1 MDTNEHSHLPAA
13 RTPIMDDKITGTTAA
28 ATKTRELAREMPG
41 VRILAAQ
48 AFSRAAGAPLVH
60 GNDIRL
66 LKDAGE
72 NYAAWLDAIHAAE
85 QTIHFE
91 NYIFHS
97 DNIGWRFAE
106 ALISKAKSGVRVR
119 VLYDW
124 LGALTETSSRFWQKL
139 REGGVDVRCFNPPR
153 FDSPLGWVSR
163 LHRKSLCVDNQVAFV
178 SGLCVGQMWIG
189 YPERNIPPWRDTG
202 VEIWG
207 PVVAD
212 VVQAFAH
219 AWAEAGPE
227 LSEDELPAPDSIPVA
242 GPVDLRILGSV
253 ASTAG
258 LYRLEQLITV
268 LAQKTLWLTD
278 AYYVGS
284 TSYVQALRHAAMDGV
299 DVRLLVPGSSGDL
312 TFLRPISRAGYRP
325 LLEAGIRVFEWNGS
339 MLHAKTAVADGRWAR
354 VGSSNLNMAS
364 WLGNWELDVAVENVE
379 FARQMEE
386 MYLKDLENATE
397 IVLGDKNRVRP
408 VESPAGTGA
417 GRERR
422 RLRRSGGSASRL
434 TASAL
439 RVGNTVGAAITS
451 RLVLGA
457 AEAKIM
463 TSGGVVLIVLAMIAL
478 LQPLLLVVPFSL
490 IAGWMGVSLL
500 MKARALRN
508 TSMTHR
514 QAGRNSDQASGKE
527 DFQFRKN
534 HCDPSPGTDGEPAG
548 QEAGK
553 SAQAP
558 SSGSGDSADP
568 AKRGDHASETPHEQN
583 DEPQPEPLHQQKE
596 AAIAPGSQASG

>member
-1 MDTNEHSHLPAA
+1 
-13 RTPIMDDKITGTTAA
+13 MDDEIAGPPIPRKVRESARDAMPTA
-28 ATKTRELAREMPG
+28 
-41 VRILAAQ
+41 RILAAQ

-60 GNDIRL
+60 GNHIRL

-72 NYAAWLDAIHAAE
+72 NYAAWLDAIYAAE

-91 NYIFHS
+91 NYIFRS
-97 DNIGWRFAE
+97 DSIGWRFAE
-106 ALISKAKSGVRVR
+106 ALISRAKAGIRVH

-124 LGALTETSSRFWQKL
+124 MGALTETSSQFWQKL
-139 REGGVDVRCFNPPR
+139 REGGVEVRCFNPPR

-178 SGLCVGQMWIG
+178 SGLCVGQMWVG
-189 YPERNIPPWRDTG
+189 YPERNIAPWRDTG

-227 LSEDELPAPDSIPVA
+227 LPEDEIPSPDSIPA
-242 GPVDLRILGSV
+242 TGSVDLRILGSV

-278 AYYVGS
+278 AYFVGS
-284 TSYVQALRHAAMDGV
+284 TSYMQALRGAAMDGV

-325 LLEAGIRVFEWNGS
+325 LLEAGVRVFEWNGS

-364 WLGNWELDVAVENVE
+364 WLGNWELDVAVENAE
-379 FARQMEE
+379 FARQMED

-397 IVLGDKNRVRP
+397 IVLGYKNRVRP
-408 VESPAGTGA
+408 VEAPAEAASASSGH
-417 GRERR
+417 ERR
-422 RLRRSGGSASRL
+422 QRPRQSGGSASRL
-434 TASAL
+434 TASAI

-463 TSGGVVLIVLAMIAL
+463 TSGGIVLISLAVIAL
-478 LQPLLLVVPFSL
+478 LQPLLLVIPFSL
-490 IAGWMGVSLL
+490 IAGWIGVALL

-508 TSMTHR
+508 TSMKRRLSDR
-514 QAGRNSDQASGKE
+514 QANGEE
-527 DFQFRKN
+527 DSLLRENQ
-534 HCDPSPGTDGEPAG
+534 HDVSPGADHELASEKNGEPARESSIG
-548 QEAGK
+548 SAGPVD
-553 SAQAP
+553 SP
-558 SSGSGDSADP
+558 DSAGP
-568 AKRGDHASETPHEQN
+568 GTSGRETPHEKN
-583 DEPQPEPLHQQKE
+583 DEPLPEPVHERKKT
-596 AAIAPGSQASG
+596 AAAPRSQ